1 MPQFSE
7 TLDGTV
13 TITLDHDTKRIFF
26 LNTVALGFEGN
37 VTIDGSVIDSFDY
50 AANNRMQ
57 SNFGLSYKIKNGDF
71 KKGQIITYYNQ
82 FGCAIIA

>member
-50 AANNRMQ
+50 AANK
-57 SNFGLSYKIKNGDF
+57 SYAIKF
-71 KKGQIITYYNQ
+71 WT
-82 FGCAIIA
+82 